1 MLDGYEQKSFDL
13 QRGKASHMKRQKSN
27 PTMQNCVKA
36 STNKKSVRQTS
47 SQGLSLHHS
56 QSYLDTDPFANR
68 PERESRIK
76 LKRSP
81 SSRSEQTRSHA
92 LRADNDAERNFE
104 SEPSSPLVHLPLRKQ
119 LSRSLRLGNL
129 TSRISSVNPLP
140 RIEPSQG
147 SRLMFG
153 NISSSASTRVSQ
165 GIERGRN
172 YNDTSDTVHG
182 GNTGSSQ
189 DGMKSDAQTYT
200 ARYRA
205 VSDVSSTTCPPALRP
220 STSIP
225 DYRAIKIAYRR
236 TAAARTR
243 PDKSQSARTSLQSTK
258 PRGATFWRDGGASSV
273 RESFRSALTNGSSA
287 VERSGTERSSFLSQ
301 RSSAT
306 DYDNPN
312 GHWSKIRNEEMSV
325 EDCIT
330 MYAEGFMDGPAD
342 EAVPASLHPSLPYS
356 SLELRRDSETL
367 PGNSLQ
373 SLGGPEAVPKPFAAT
388 SYEHTR
394 SSAQIIAGQFDETDS
409 QPQPQIEPSMLRD
422 RYGFKKETQYI
433 KPGEYDAW
441 NATYTPYLERRRN
454 KWIELMKHHKL
465 SIDSPSRF
473 PPKSEKVKRYIR
485 KGIPPEWRGAA
496 WFWYAGGPD
505 RLTKYPGQYM
515 RLVEQA
521 ENGNINESDKE
532 HIERD
537 LHRTFPDNIHF
548 KPDPTTVNS
557 NGGHQNVPLPL
568 SNSATVSHHYH
579 VSTTETAMII
589 SLRRTLQ
596 AFAIHNPKIGYCQSL
611 NFLAGQL
618 LLFLSISSANIEEK
632 AFHLL
637 CVLTS
642 EYLPGTHGIALEGA
656 NVDIGVLMGLLQE
669 TMPALWAKMDDRPGT
684 ARKEA
689 TGARTA
695 GKSMQVATMAAM
707 PTVSLATTAWF
718 MSCFVSTLPVETCCR
733 VWDSLFYEGSKTL
746 FRVALGIFRLGEP
759 EIRRMS
765 DPMEVF
771 QLVQTLPRKLIDANL
786 VMEASFRKANRGM
799 GLLSQDVVE
808 KRRRERRALYADER
822 ARLLVSPTTPS
833 TPPGEAQPK
842 AISERKLSRTFS
854 RARLRRKKSQKG
866 A

>member
-1 MLDGYEQKSFDL
+1 MLENKS
-13 QRGKASHMKRQKSN
+13 G
-27 PTMQNCVKA
+27 
-36 STNKKSVRQTS
+36 
-47 SQGLSLHHS
+47 
-56 QSYLDTDPFANR
+56 
-68 PERESRIK
+68 
-76 LKRSP
+76 
-81 SSRSEQTRSHA
+81 
-92 LRADNDAERNFE
+92 
-104 SEPSSPLVHLPLRKQ
+104 
-119 LSRSLRLGNL
+119 
-129 TSRISSVNPLP
+129 
-140 RIEPSQG
+140 
-147 SRLMFG
+147 
-153 NISSSASTRVSQ
+153 SASTRVSQ
-165 GIERGRN
+165 GIVRGRN
-172 YNDTSDTVHG
+172 YKDTFDTVHC

-189 DGMKSDAQTYT
+189 DGMKSDPQPYT
-200 ARYRA
+200 ARDRA
-205 VSDVSSTTCPPALRP
+205 VSDVSITTSPPVLRP

-225 DYRAIKIAYRR
+225 DYRAIKIAYRS

-258 PRGATFWRDGGASSV
+258 ARGATFWRDGARGANSV
-273 RESFRSALTNGSSA
+273 HESFRSALTNGSSA

-306 DYDNPN
+306 DYDNQN
-312 GHWSKIRNEEMSV
+312 GHWSKIRNEGMSV

-342 EAVPASLHPSLPYS
+342 EAVPAILHPSLPYS

-367 PGNSLQ
+367 PVHSHQ
-373 SLGGPEAVPKPFAAT
+373 SPGGPESVPKPFAAA
-388 SYEHTR
+388 SHENMR
-394 SSAQIIAGQFDETDS
+394 SSAQIIAGQFETDS
-409 QPQPQIEPSMLRD
+409 QPQPQIEPPMLRD
-422 RYGFKKETQYI
+422 RYGFKKETQYV
-433 KPGEYDAW
+433 KPREYDAW

-496 WFWYAGGPD
+496 WFWYAGGPG
-505 RLTKYPGQYM
+505 RLNKYPGQYK
-515 RLVEQA
+515 RLIEQA
-521 ENGNINESDKE
+521 ENGHINESDRE

-537 LHRTFPDNIHF
+537 LNRTFPDNIHF
-548 KPDPTTVNS
+548 KPDPTTTANS
-557 NGGHQNVPLPL
+557 NGGHQIPSLPL
-568 SNSATVSHHYH
+568 SNSATVNHHYH
-579 VSTTETAMII
+579 VSTTETEMII

-669 TMPALWAKMDDRPGT
+669 TMPALWAKMDDGPGA

-689 TGARTA
+689 TRARTV

-707 PTVSLATTAWF
+707 PTISLATTAWF

-822 ARLLVSPTTPS
+822 ARLLVSPAAPS
-833 TPPGEAQPK
+833 TPPEEAKTK
-842 AISERKLSRTFS
+842 AMPERKLSRKFS